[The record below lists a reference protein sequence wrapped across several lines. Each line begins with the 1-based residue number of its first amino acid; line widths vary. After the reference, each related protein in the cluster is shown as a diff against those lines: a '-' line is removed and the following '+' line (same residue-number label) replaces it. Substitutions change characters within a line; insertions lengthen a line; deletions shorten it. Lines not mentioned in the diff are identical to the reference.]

1 MIIQIVVIVVVLVLL
16 YLLLRHWPE
25 TEAAGRSQT
34 GWAPR
39 PAAIA
44 GLKTE
49 RRSVFTVIAQSLTK
63 AWSWL
68 RNLFMDDKQ
77 RAATHLSKTKRS
89 EEFSEFI
96 GVKDQLAKVASPFK
110 KAESRADRVGREKRL
125 PGPLS
130 PLRASKSPTTKSV
143 FPPIKPATPIPPV
156 SPAAPA
162 SGEPAA
168 GGWRG
173 LFGRTGKSATVE
185 PVPTAAPT
193 EAELFMA
200 RAETAKRNN
209 NFTEAEK
216 LLVKAAAK
224 EPRNPRVYAKLGIL
238 YLEQGENWK
247 EAEESFLQALKFD
260 SNNGFIHNNL
270 GLVLYNQDRFAAAAK
285 EFEQACRLD
294 DGLASR
300 HANLGL
306 CWLSLRQ
313 YSKAEQEFKRA
324 ARLEPKNPEYDELL
338 KEAAEK
344 RRTHRSN

>member
-25 TEAAGRSQT
+25 TETSAKQP

-39 PAAIA
+39 PTVKNLTDGGWRQIWPTI
-44 GLKTE
+44 K
-49 RRSVFTVIAQSLTK
+49 RSVAQ
-63 AWSWL
+63 AWHWL
-68 RNLFMDDKQ
+68 RNLFADDKQ
-77 RAATHLSKTKRS
+77 RAASHLSKTGRA

-96 GVKDQLAKVASPFK
+96 GVKEQLAKVSRPFK
-110 KAESRADRVGREKRL
+110 KPDTRADRVGREKHL

-130 PLRASKSPTTKSV
+130 PLRASKAPV
-143 FPPIKPATPIPPV
+143 ATPPTA
-156 SPAAPA
+156 STTDEPA
-162 SGEPAA
+162 AA
-168 GGWRG
+168 GGWRQ
-173 LFGRTGKSATVE
+173 LFNRSAKTTE
-185 PVPTAAPT
+185 PPKARVVMPPKTEVAPT

-209 NFTEAEK
+209 NFSEAEK

-224 EPRNPRVYAKLGIL
+224 EPRNPKVYAKLGLL
-238 YLEQGENWK
+238 YLEQGENWQ
-247 EAEESFLQALKFD
+247 EAEESFMQALKFD

-294 DGLASR
+294 DTLASR

-324 ARLEPKNPEYDELL
+324 ARLEPKNDEYDELL
-338 KEAAEK
+338 KEAAAK